1 MNRVTGVKMS
11 VLRLLLIEDSEDDA
25 LLLERELERGGYKT
39 DLRRVDGERALEE
52 ALSDGDWDM
61 VITDHNLPGFSSEQ
75 AMNMVKE
82 VDIDIPVIIVSG
94 SIGEDVAVAAMK
106 TGAQDYIM
114 KGNLHRLV
122 PAIERELREAEN
134 RKVSRRAQE
143 TIHHMAYHD
152 ALTGLSNRHE
162 FENRVKHALHTAE
175 VDNNTHVL
183 IYLDLDQFKIINDTC
198 GHQAGDELLRQLSVL
213 LKDAVREGDCLS
225 RLGGDEFGILL
236 ENCTIKRAE
245 FIANKILQM
254 INDFHFIWENKAFTV
269 GASMGVVAID
279 SHNKSISEVLKNA
292 DIACYVAKDRGRNR
306 FHLYRADDNELAL
319 RHGEMEWVARIQ
331 TALHDDLFVLHKQ
344 CISPILKSQVDRTYC
359 EFLIRL
365 PGKNDELILPGA
377 FLPAAERY
385 NLMPAIDRWVI
396 KTVFAFLARK
406 FGNQSGKENKNQYFI
421 NLSGASLSDE
431 DFFSYIKKQFT
442 VFDIDPGMICFEI
455 TETVAITNLQET
467 VGFIKEIRAIGC
479 KIALDDFGAG
489 LSSFSYLKA
498 IPADYLKI
506 DGNFVRDITHDKM
519 DRAIVES
526 INQIAKV
533 AGLQTIAEFVE
544 DEAILEVIKDIGVDF
559 AQGYGIQ
566 VPVPIEED

>member
-1 MNRVTGVKMS
+1 MS